1 MKLPNSVML
10 TDRERAT
17 VEHILNSFAHRI
29 GQVKV
34 FGSRATGRAR
44 PASDLDLIV
53 YPPFSDRARYEL
65 MDAFE
70 ESDLPIFVDILAA
83 DQLDPDFRQAIER
96 HAVPL
101 FEESDV
107 A

>member
-1 MKLPNSVML
+1 MRISPAVTL

-17 VEHILNSFAHRI
+17 VAQIIQGMAGRI
-29 GQVKV
+29 GEVKV

-44 PASDLDLIV
+44 PSSDLDLVV
-53 YPPFSDRARYEL
+53 YPPIAQRELYDL

-70 ESDLPIFVDILAA
+70 ESDLPIFVDVVPWDRITSDALRE
-83 DQLDPDFRQAIER
+83 QIKRYAI
-96 HAVPL
+96 PL
-101 FEESDV
+101 FADD